1 MCVFYDS
8 LSKRWICRLII
19 NNAEKAEDSD
29 AFSEVEHKHQTPVA
43 VMTMYAIKS
52 LLYML
57 Q

>member
-8 LSKRWICRLII
+8 RSKRWICRLVI

>member
-8 LSKRWICRLII
+8 RSKRWICRLVI

-43 VMTMYAIKS
+43 VLTMQAITG
-52 LLYML
+52 LLYMVI
-57 Q
+57 